1 MDAAQGPTRLGPGDV
16 VRAGI
21 ELLDEKG
28 ADGLSIRGIADRLG
42 VRMNTVLWHAKTKA
56 RLLEL
61 MADAILAEVPVDGL
75 PEAWE
80 PRVRELFHRY
90 RRALLA
96 HRDGAR
102 IVAGTYAAEPAT
114 LRFAELMVEALLA
127 GGLREREAVWTGWT
141 LVYFTLGLAQEEQ
154 ALPDAMGP
162 AFARRLG
169 GGEYPSLS
177 RAAEHFE
184 DSSFGERFDYGISRI
199 LGVRDRACGRAG
211 SSTPDGEPGPSS

>member
-1 MDAAQGPTRLGPGDV
+1 MVSAQYTRSVTKKQAEDAARTRLDPGAV
-16 VRAGI
+16 VRAAL

-28 ADGLSIRGIADRLG
+28 ADGLSVRGVADRLG

-61 MADAILAEVPVDGL
+61 MADAILAEVSCDGL
-75 PEAWE
+75 PEPWE
-80 PRVRELFHRY
+80 LRVRELFHRY

-114 LRFAELMVEALLA
+114 LRFAELTVEALLA
-127 GGLREREAVWTGWT
+127 GGLEEREAVWTVWT
-141 LVYFTLGLAQEEQ
+141 LVYFTLGLTQEEQ
-154 ALPDAMGP
+154 AQPDALGG

-169 GGEYPSLS
+169 AGDYPSLS
-177 RAAEHFE
+177 RVAPHFE
-184 DSSFGERFDYGISRI
+184 EAAFDERFDYGLSRV
-199 LGVRDRACGRAG
+199 LG
-211 SSTPDGEPGPSS
+211 P

>member
-1 MDAAQGPTRLGPGDV
+1 MTKKQVEDAARTRLDPGTV
-16 VRAGI
+16 VRAAL

-61 MADAILAEVPVDGL
+61 MADAILAEAQSDGL

-114 LRFAELMVEALLA
+114 LRFAELVVEALLT
-127 GGLREREAVWTGWT
+127 GGLGEREAVWTAWT

-154 ALPDAMGP
+154 AQPDALGG
-162 AFARRLG
+162 AFARSLATG
-169 GGEYPSLS
+169 AYPSLS
-177 RAAEHFE
+177 RAAAHFGE
-184 DSSFGERFDYGISRI
+184 TSFDERFDYGLSRI
-199 LGVRDRACGRAG
+199 LG
-211 SSTPDGEPGPSS
+211 T